1 MTDIH
6 AVFCD
11 VGCVLNHTD
20 WDGLDEHLAAVSDK
34 DVDEVKAIEN
44 ELRLH
49 HLDTGD
55 ISVEEFVKRF
65 KDQASLRL
73 SVAEYKAVLHEYVHW
88 HHDVIDELRG
98 VHIPA
103 YTLSNNS
110 ALFITSSRRAWLS
123 DVFDKQFYSHE
134 IGMRKPNRGIYD
146 HALSNVE
153 ENPENAVFIDDKKDN
168 LETATDLGLQTHHY
182 TGQDDVIAFLE
193 TIRG

>member
-11 VGCVLNHTD
+11 VGGVLNYTD
-20 WDGLDEHLAAVSDK
+20 WEGLDQHLAAVSDI

-44 ELRLH
+44 ELRRH

-65 KDQASLRL
+65 KDEAGLRL
-73 SVAEYKAVLHEYVHW
+73 SVAGYKAVLHEYVHW
-88 HHDVIDELRG
+88 HHDVIDEFRG
-98 VHIPA
+98 LQIPR

-110 ALFITSSRRAWLS
+110 ALFITGSRRAWLS

-134 IGMRKPNRGIYD
+134 IGTRKPNQGIYD
-146 HALSNVE
+146 HALANVD
-153 ENPENAVFIDDKKDN
+153 ENPKNSVFIDDKEDN
-168 LETATDLGLQTHHY
+168 LQPATALGLKTHHY
-182 TGQDDVIAFLE
+182 TGQDDIIAFLE